1 MSKLIPIF
9 VLFTVIS
16 ASIYGQDEENYSLG
30 FGIGKS
36 SVSQKVS
43 VLNERNERYLMELFF
58 IKKSGFEPIYYKMGI
73 VNDNI
78 FGKTLNNFYSMVYI
92 NAGFSE
98 QWKMIKASYY
108 LGPSYSIKGYR
119 ISKSND
125 PNDNLTYRK
134 IEHAIGFNQSASI
147 IVMPF
152 KHFGIG
158 VSGMINL
165 SKSVDSK
172 GWQIVLEY
180 NH

>member
-1 MSKLIPIF
+1 MSKLITILA
-9 VLFTVIS
+9 LFAVIS
-16 ASIYGQDEENYSLG
+16 KSVYGQDEANYSI
-30 FGIGKS
+30 GIGLGKT
-36 SVSQKVS
+36 SVSQKIS
-43 VLNERNERYLMELFF
+43 VLNERNERYLMEIFF
-58 IKKSGFEPIYYKMGI
+58 IKKSGFEPIFYKIGI

-78 FGKTLNNFYSMVYI
+78 FDKPLNNFYSMVYI

-119 ISKSND
+119 ISKSHD

-147 IVMPF
+147 IVMPI
-152 KHFGIG
+152 KHFGVG